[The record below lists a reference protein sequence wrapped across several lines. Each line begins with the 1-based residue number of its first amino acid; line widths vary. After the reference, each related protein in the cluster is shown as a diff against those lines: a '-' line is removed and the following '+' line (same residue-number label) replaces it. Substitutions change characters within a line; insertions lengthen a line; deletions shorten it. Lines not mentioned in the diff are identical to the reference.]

1 MTIRE
6 GPHREIEFT
15 RIEPIEVELLQ
26 QVSPSAETGGDEQAE
41 SRLHPKPASAE
52 ETKLLE
58 DWEELVR
65 PELRQLFL
73 SSRET
78 VEADLKM
85 LKLEKNGLGRFSI
98 PRNHGEAWLNALNQ
112 ARLVLAA
119 KFAFT
124 EEELSRYEP
133 PLAFSRRD
141 LVLLQMN
148 FYAMVQERLIE
159 ALQRDT

>member
-6 GPHREIEFT
+6 GPHHELEFA
-15 RIEPIEVELLQ
+15 RIEPIEAELLQ
-26 QVSPSAETGGDEQAE
+26 QISPAAEPGGDERAE
-41 SRLHPKPASAE
+41 SRLHPKPAASE

-78 VEADLKM
+78 VETDLKA
-85 LKLEKNGLGRFSI
+85 LKLDRHGLGFFSI
-98 PRNHGEAWLNALNQ
+98 PRTHGDAWLNALNQ

-159 ALQRDT
+159 ALNRGV